1 VQIIQI
7 KLPLYLS
14 ADLHIPTVIKAVQ
27 IIKNSFERM
36 LKIVKSKKG
45 KELEN

>member
-14 ADLHIPTVIKAVQ
+14 ADLHIPTVIKTVQ

-36 LKIVKSKKG
+36 LKLLKSKKG
-45 KELEN
+45 KEFEN